1 VSTQSR
7 HGIPERISALE
18 QELAELR
25 GKAGSSAADGHEPT
39 EWHRTLLESI
49 VNNTQNLIYVKDLS
63 GRYLLVNDKFCQLFG
78 LPRESIIGKLPAELY
93 SPRLSTN
100 HLANDQLVS
109 ASGKAMTFAEVLD
122 LADGRREYISTK
134 FPILDA
140 AGKVT
145 AVGGISTDVT
155 AQRKSEALLRESEE
169 RFRLTFQGNPLAIAL
184 NRLSDGRYVDSNDS
198 LTRIL
203 GFSRE
208 EILGKTSV
216 ELGIWADSA
225 DRERMVAELKAKG
238 RVDAMRLRF
247 KNKLGGLVTGEMTC
261 RLLTVNGEEVILS
274 LTRDIN
280 QELDLE
286 DRYRQ
291 AQKMEAIGRLAG
303 GVAHDFNNLLIPV
316 LSYAEM
322 VKERVG
328 SDRESADM
336 LDEILHAGNRAA
348 QLTRQILAFSR
359 KQVMDLVP
367 LDLNRLIGGFRDLIG
382 RLLKED
388 IKVRVVLE
396 PGIGNVRAD
405 RMQIE
410 QILMNL
416 AVNAGDAMPDG
427 GTLTIETG
435 ERDLREEPE
444 GRFADT
450 PTPGRYVTV
459 TVTDTGVGMSAE
471 VRQHIFEPFFTTKAQ
486 GKGTGLGLAT
496 VFGIV
501 KQHGGYVWV
510 RSEPGAGS
518 TFRIYLPLTLRAANA
533 PDGKS
538 AASESPGGRE
548 TILVVEDD
556 EHVRELVCLALKNN
570 GYRVVAAENAHGAL
584 LTLEEKDPRK
594 LPSLLLTDVIMPGT
608 NGRELQQ
615 AMVGRIPGLRVLF
628 MSGYTDEVIARHGL
642 LEQGLHL
649 LQKPFAVRDLLLKV
663 RAVLD
668 G

>member
-1 VSTQSR
+1 MSAQPRPV
-7 HGIPERISALE
+7 IFERIAQLE

-25 GKAGSSAADGHEPT
+25 RAAGGPATDSHGSAD
-39 EWHRTLLESI
+39 WHRTLLESVI
-49 VNNTQNLIYVKDLS
+49 NNTQNLIYVKDLE
-63 GRYLLVNDKFCQLFG
+63 GRFVLVNEKLCQILG
-78 LPRESIIGKLPAELY
+78 LPRESIIERLPGELY
-93 SPRLSTN
+93 SPKLSTN

-109 ASGKAMTFAEVLD
+109 TAAKAMTFAELLD
-122 LADGRREYISTK
+122 LPDGRHEYISTK
-134 FPILDA
+134 FPILDD
-140 AGKVT
+140 AGGVV

-155 AQRKSEALLRESEE
+155 AQKKAETALRESEE

-184 NRLSDGRYVDSNDS
+184 NRLSDGKYVDSNES
-198 LTRIL
+198 FTRIA
-203 GFSRE
+203 GYSRE
-208 EILGKTSV
+208 EILGKTSI
-216 ELGIWADSA
+216 ELGIWSDSA
-225 DRERMVAELKAKG
+225 ERERMVAELEARG
-238 RVDAMRLRF
+238 RVDGMRLRF
-247 KNKLGGLVTGEMTC
+247 RRKNGELLTGEMSART
-261 RLLTVNGEEVILS
+261 LTVNGERVILS

-322 VKERVG
+322 VRERVAA
-328 SDRESADM
+328 DKESVAM
-336 LDEILHAGNRAA
+336 LDEILHAGSRAA

-359 KQVMDLVP
+359 KQVMDMVP
-367 LDLNRLIGGFRDLIG
+367 LDLNQLIGGFRELIG
-382 RLLKED
+382 RLLKEN
-388 IKVRVVLE
+388 IEVRVVL
-396 PGIGNVRAD
+396 GRQISNVRAD

-435 ERDLREEPE
+435 ERELGGEAG

-450 PTPGRYVTV
+450 PTTGRYVTV
-459 TVTDTGVGMSAE
+459 TVSDTGVGMSADTL
-471 VRQHIFEPFFTTKAQ
+471 QHIFEPFFTTKGQ
-486 GKGTGLGLAT
+486 GQGTGLGLAT

-501 KQHGGYVWV
+501 KQHGGHVWV
-510 RSEPGAGS
+510 RSQPGTGT
-518 TFRIYLPLTLRAANA
+518 TFRIYLPLTVQEVSS
-533 PDGKS
+533 PHGES
-538 AASESPGGRE
+538 AGSESVGGRE

-556 EHVRELVCLALKNN
+556 EHVRALVCLALKNN
-570 GYRVVAAENAHGAL
+570 GYRVVAAEDADEAL
-584 LTLEEKDPRK
+584 RLVEQNDPPV
-594 LPSLLLTDVIMPGT
+594 LPALLLTDIIMPGT
-608 NGRELQQ
+608 NGRELQR
-615 AMVGRIPGLRVLF
+615 AMNGRIPGLRVLF
-628 MSGYTDEVIARHGL
+628 MSGYTDEVIADHGL
-642 LEQGLHL
+642 LEQGLQL